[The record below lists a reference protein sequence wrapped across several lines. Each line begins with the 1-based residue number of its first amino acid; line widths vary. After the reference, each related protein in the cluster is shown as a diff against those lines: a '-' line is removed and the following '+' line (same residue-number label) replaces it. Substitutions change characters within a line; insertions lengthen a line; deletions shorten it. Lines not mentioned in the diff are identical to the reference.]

1 MRTLERMIITMLM
14 IMSPLVKGQDR
25 DTIIKQIRVEYQRIQ
40 ASKSTYIKKVFD
52 KSKELY
58 APNDSTDEA
67 IRKKIISIFFDKEKI
82 VLIEIY
88 ELFDMMWISE
98 TNTEYY
104 FKDDTIFFI
113 YNKMTIK
120 DWEGF
125 DNLEDRNTKVI
136 EQRIY
141 LFKEKCIKYLEKKV
155 EGKLSEIENMVKKA
169 PNIEKNC
176 SEEEYNIKSY
186 IDEVKLIIKEL

>member
-1 MRTLERMIITMLM
+1 MIT
-14 IMSPLVKGQDR
+14 SPLVKGQDR
-25 DTIIKQIRVEYQRIQ
+25 DIIIKQIRAEYQRIQ
-40 ASKSTYIKKVFD
+40 AGKSTYTKKIID

-58 APNDSTDEA
+58 APGDSTDEA

-88 ELFDMMWISE
+88 ELFDLMWIRE

-104 FKDDTIFFI
+104 LKNDTIFFI
-113 YNKMTIK
+113 YSRMTIK

-125 DNLEDRNTKVI
+125 DNLENRATEVT
-136 EQRIY
+136 EQRFY
-141 LFKEKCIKYLEKKV
+141 LNEEKCIKYLEKKV

-176 SEEEYNIKSY
+176 SEEDYTIKSH
-186 IDEVKLIIKEL
+186 IDEVKSIMEKL